1 MRSGREQPVVGG
13 SWHGSCSPRHMRE
26 GALDQLRAGQLPR
39 PQGIRLDVW
48 PWLRIAMG
56 APRAR
61 PPIPTYVPGSPQ
73 ATAPTSNSPATAAA
87 ATAAAVTATQEQ
99 GRGRGKV
106 SRCSRATA
114 AVRVR
119 RRPRTRNE
127 GSCLPQGEAG
137 CLSESERRASK
148 VITPTTACR
157 SCGTQQRR
165 LHSDPTEEEETPDP
179 PRLWRAAGHS
189 LQA

>member
-1 MRSGREQPVVGG
+1 MVGG

-26 GALDQLRAGQLPR
+26 GALDQLQAGQLPR
-39 PQGIRLDVW
+39 PQGIRLRRSAHDCCR
-48 PWLRIAMG
+48 PHGCPEG
-56 APRAR
+56 APTNSHVCAR
-61 PPIPTYVPGSPQ
+61 SPQ

-87 ATAAAVTATQEQ
+87 ATAAAVTATREQ
-99 GRGRGKV
+99 GRGGGKV
-106 SRCSRATA
+106 SGCSRATA

-119 RRPRTRNE
+119 QRPRTRNE

-157 SCGTQQRR
+157 SCGAQQRR
-165 LHSDPTEEEETPDP
+165 LRPDPTEEEETPDP

>member
-1 MRSGREQPVVGG
+1 MVGG

-26 GALDQLRAGQLPR
+26 GALDQLQAGQLPR
-39 PQGIRLDVW
+39 PQGIRLRRSAHDCCR
-48 PWLRIAMG
+48 PHGCPEG
-56 APRAR
+56 APTNSLACAR
-61 PPIPTYVPGSPQ
+61 SPQ
-73 ATAPTSNSPATAAA
+73 ANSANLEQPSDSSSSNGSSSDSNTGAG
-87 ATAAAVTATQEQ
+87 E
-99 GRGRGKV
+99 GGGKV
-106 SRCSRATA
+106 SGCSRATA

-157 SCGTQQRR
+157 RCGTQQRR
-165 LHSDPTEEEETPDP
+165 PRSDPTEEEETPDP